1 MAKGMSSYDLLIQ
14 KLDQFTRKY
23 YFNKL
28 IRGFLFSV
36 ALLLA
41 LFIVFSVL
49 EHNFYFG
56 TGVRKVFF
64 FSFIGISVAAISYW
78 VLLPVMK
85 YLGLGKVIS
94 HQQAASIIGD
104 HFGDVKDK
112 LLNVLQLKSQSTS
125 SLQND
130 LIEASIQQ
138 KTEGIKLVP
147 FKKAIDLSVNKKYLK
162 YALPPLL
169 LLVVL
174 LFAAPSMIKDSTHRI
189 INNGK
194 HFEREAPFTF
204 IVGDENPEV
213 IQFEDYQL
221 EVTTEGS
228 IVPQEVFIE
237 IDNFQYRLN
246 KDENNS
252 FSYTFKN
259 LQKNTKFKLF
269 SGFVKSGDQEISVIE
284 KPNLLDFSLSLDYP
298 SYTGRKDELLQNI
311 GDVVVP
317 QGTKISWLF
326 NAGNTDDVTMQFS
339 RSKEPV
345 VAQRKNEQ
353 TFSATKRIMRDDLYK
368 VYISNA
374 KVPKGDSISY
384 SINAEIDQYPSISV
398 EKYEDSLE
406 TAVQYFIGNASDDYG
421 LKNLHFQYTI
431 VNGDGSPT
439 ISKQIPL
446 PTKKGRESQYDY
458 TLDILSLGLKPGDKL
473 SYYFEVFDNDAVN
486 GSKSAKTSVM
496 VFEKPTVE
504 AFKEKED
511 ENEEDIK
518 KDLKEAMEESK
529 EIREEVKKMREKVL
543 QKKELDWQDKKQM
556 EKLLEKQKQLEQKL
570 EQAKEKFQ
578 ENMKNQEEFSPP
590 NEELLEK
597 QKKLEEMF
605 EQLDPE
611 TQELMKK
618 IEELMEE
625 LNKDEMMEAMEEFE
639 MDDEE
644 MEKEMDRLLELF
656 KQLELEKE
664 LEEQIDKLEELAEEQ
679 EELSEETED
688 GEKSQEELE
697 KEQEKIKE
705 EFEEIKE
712 KIEELEK
719 KNEELEFPKDLG
731 EDKEEEMEDIQEDLD
746 DSEEQ
751 LEKKENE
758 GAAKSQKK
766 AAKKMKQM
774 AGNLMESMQ
783 SGEEEQ
789 MEEDMAALRQLLEN
803 LINLSFDQEDLVND
817 IKKTTINTPRYV
829 ELAQVQ
835 FKLKDDFQLVEDS
848 LQALSKRVE
857 QIETFVIEKTS
868 EIKVDM
874 AESLKQLE
882 DRKVAKAE
890 KNQRST
896 MKNVNDLALMLDEAM
911 QQMQQQMASSMPG
924 SKMCNK
930 PGGSGSGKKG
940 KQPSDKM
947 SKGQGG
953 LNETLKKMQGDMKK
967 NGGKGMSKQFA
978 QAAQR
983 QAAMRKALE
992 GMQKEKQEQG
1002 KGSKELQEIIDQM
1015 NKTEEDLVNKR
1026 LDAKLI
1032 NRQEQIQTRLLEA
1045 EKAERQREKENKRKA
1060 ETAEE
1065 IKREMPPA
1073 LKEYLKKKEAEVE
1086 MYRTVSPDLKPY
1098 YKNLVKEY
1106 YKALKSTK

>member
-1 MAKGMSSYDLLIQ
+1 MSSYDLLIQ

-41 LFIVFSVL
+41 LFILFSVL
-49 EHNFYFG
+49 EYNFYFG

-78 VLLPVMK
+78 VLLPIMR

-94 HQQAASIIGD
+94 HEQAAGIIGD

-112 LLNVLQLKSQSTS
+112 LLNVLQLKSQSTNS
-125 SLQND
+125 SQND

-162 YALPPLL
+162 FALPPFLL
-169 LLVVL
+169 LIVL

-194 HFEREAPFTF
+194 HFEREAPFNF
-204 IVGDENPEV
+204 LVGEENPEV

-228 IVPQEVFIE
+228 IVPQEIFIE

-246 KDENNS
+246 KNENNS

-259 LQKNTKFKLF
+259 LQKNTKYKLF
-269 SGFVKSGDQEISVIE
+269 SGFVKSSNREITVIE
-284 KPNLLDFSLSLDYP
+284 KPNLLDFSLALDYP
-298 SYTGRKDELLQNI
+298 GYTGRKDELLQNI

-317 QGTKISWLF
+317 QGTKISWMF

-339 RSKEPV
+339 RSKDPL
-345 VAQRKNEQ
+345 VAQRKNDQ

-398 EKYEDSLE
+398 EKYVDSLE
-406 TAVQYFIGNASDDYG
+406 TAVEYFIGNASDDYG

-431 VNGDGSPT
+431 VKGDGSPT
-439 ISKQIPL
+439 ISKQIPIA
-446 PTKKGRESQYDY
+446 TKKGRASQYDY
-458 TLDILSLGLKPGDKL
+458 TLDILALDLKPGDKL
-473 SYYFEVFDNDAVN
+473 SYFFEVFDNDAVN

-496 VFEKPTVE
+496 VFEKPTIE
-504 AFKEKED
+504 EFKEKED

-518 KDLKEAMEESK
+518 KDLEEAMKESK

-543 QKKELDWQDKKQM
+543 QKKELDWQDKKEM
-556 EKLLEKQKQLEQKL
+556 EKLLDKQKQLEEKL
-570 EQAKEKFQ
+570 DQAKEKFQ

-590 NEELLEK
+590 NEELLKKQEK
-597 QKKLEEMF
+597 LQEMF

-618 IEELMEE
+618 IEDLMEE
-625 LNKDEMMEAMEEFE
+625 LNKDEMMEAMEDFE

-644 MEKEMDRLLELF
+644 MEKELDRLLELF

-679 EELSEETED
+679 EELSEETE
-688 GEKSQEELE
+688 GEEKSQEELE
-697 KEQEKIKE
+697 KEQEEINE
-705 EFEEIKE
+705 EFEDIKE
-712 KIEELEK
+712 KLEELEK

-731 EDKEEEMEDIQEDLD
+731 EDKEEQMEEIQEELD
-746 DSEEQ
+746 DSQEQ
-751 LEKKENE
+751 LEKKENS

-766 AAKKMKQM
+766 AAEKMKQM

-783 SGEEEQ
+783 SGEQEQ

-835 FKLKDDFQLVEDS
+835 FKLKDDFELVEDS

-874 AESLKQLE
+874 AESLKELE
-882 DRKVAKAE
+882 DRKVAAAE
-890 KNQRST
+890 AYQRST

-911 QQMQQQMASSMPG
+911 QEMQQQMSSSMPG
-924 SKMCNK
+924 SQMCNK
-930 PGGSGSGKKG
+930 PGGSGSGQGKGKG
-940 KQPSDKM
+940 KQPKDKM
-947 SKGQGG
+947 SKGQEG

-967 NGGKGMSKQFA
+967 NGKGGMSKQFA

-992 GMQKEKQEQG
+992 EMQKGKQEQG

-1026 LDAKLI
+1026 LDSKLLE
-1032 NRQEQIQTRLLEA
+1032 RQAEIETRLLEA
-1045 EKAERQREKENKRKA
+1045 EQAERQREKENKRKA